1 MDLLFSKYASPFL
14 LLDQMIRTQRLA
26 EFIVEFM
33 SMDDEQRTWD
43 FYLHKVFDKSF
54 DDFKQSLTSSASII
68 PSELQL
74 KTTIKD
80 SKDILNNFI
89 PTEKG

>member
-14 LLDQMIRTQRLA
+14 LLDQMIRMQRLA

-54 DDFKQSLTSSASII
+54 DDFKQSLTSSANII

-74 KTTIKD
+74 ETTIKD

-89 PTEKG
+89 PAEKG

>member
-26 EFIVEFM
+26 EFVVEFM
-33 SMDDEQRTWD
+33 NMDNEQRTWD

-54 DDFKQSLTSSASII
+54 DDFKQSITYSASII

-74 KTTIKD
+74 ETTIKD

>member
-54 DDFKQSLTSSASII
+54 DDFKQSLTSSANII

-74 KTTIKD
+74 ETTIKD
-80 SKDILNNFI
+80 SKDILNNFV